1 MTLIKSISGIRG
13 TIGSK
18 AGEGLDPLQVVKFT
32 LAYGT
37 YLNNKKKEGPVSIV
51 LGRDARISGQ
61 MLEKLVFSALN
72 SIGVNVIN
80 GGLSTTPTIE
90 LAVMNH
96 KADGGIIL
104 TASHNPKNWN
114 ALKFFNEEG
123 EFIDAEIGAQV
134 LKMAEEENFTF
145 VEEDQ
150 LGKVIEDNT
159 FISKHVE
166 MVMDM
171 PLVDKVAIKKAGLVI
186 IVDAINSTGA
196 LAIPPL
202 LDALGVKKYKVI
214 NDDVSGNFAHNPEPL
229 PENLS
234 ELSAVVSERDAHLG
248 ITVDPDVDRLAFV
261 DEDGEMFGEEYTLVA
276 IADYVLANNKG
287 NTVSNLSSTMALRD
301 ITLKAGAQYHASAVG
316 EVNVVKKMKEVNA
329 VIGGEGNG
337 GVIYPPLH
345 YGRDALA
352 GIALFLSLLAKDK
365 RPLSILKT
373 TYPSYQISKN
383 KLELPHGTDVDAVI
397 EKIRLQYEKQDNKM
411 DMQDGL
417 KIDFGTEWVHLRKS
431 NTEPIIRIYAESD
444 SMVKSETIAKK
455 IMGDIKEILR

>member
-18 AGEGLDPLQVVKFT
+18 SGEGLDPLQAVKFT

-37 YLNNKKKEGPVSIV
+37 YLLNKKKEGSVTVV
-51 LGRDARISGQ
+51 LGRDARISGRY
-61 MLEKLVFSALN
+61 LEKLVTGALN

-90 LAVMNH
+90 LAVINH

-114 ALKFFNEEG
+114 ALKFFNEMG
-123 EFIDAEIGAQV
+123 EFIDAEAGQEV
-134 LKMAEEENFTF
+134 LRLAEEENFTY

-150 LGKVIEDNT
+150 QGNDIFDDT
-159 FISKHVE
+159 FIARHVQMILE
-166 MVMDM
+166 M
-171 PLVDKVAIKKAGLVI
+171 PLVDREAVAKAGFVI

-196 LAIPPL
+196 LSIPPL

-214 NDDVSGNFAHNPEPL
+214 NDDVSGNFSHNPEPL

-234 ELSAVVSERDAHLG
+234 ELSAMVSERNADLG
-248 ITVDPDVDRLAFV
+248 IIVDPDVDRLAFV

-276 IADYVLANNKG
+276 VADYVLKNNKG

-301 ITLKAGAQYHASAVG
+301 ITLKAGAEYHACAVG

-365 RPLSILKT
+365 KPLSILKT
-373 TYPSYQISKN
+373 QYPSYQISKN
-383 KLELPHGTDVDAVI
+383 KLELPAGTDVDAII
-397 EKIRLQYEKQDNKM
+397 EKIRVQYDKPENKI
-411 DMQDGL
+411 DLQDGL

-431 NTEPIIRIYAESD
+431 NTEAIIRIYAESD
-444 SMVKSETIAKK
+444 SMVKSESVANK